1 MDLKLMLTAHVEEV
15 AQMLIQMLSLVMIMK
30 FSRVKLVTLNKT
42 LDVWKNV
49 QLDLFVLNVMTLL
62 NNVQLVFELLQLQAW
77 QQVLD
82 SSLTSTSQLVLNNH
96 VDTLAI
102 DVEWE
107 MLMESSD
114 QYVLNAHLDLHLM
127 GTMDV
132 RLLIQ
137 LAQIHNSRMKETV

>member
-1 MDLKLMLTAHVEEV
+1 MLTAHVEEV

-102 DVEWE
+102 DVVWE

>member
-1 MDLKLMLTAHVEEV
+1 MLTAHVEEV

>member
-1 MDLKLMLTAHVEEV
+1 MLTALVEEV